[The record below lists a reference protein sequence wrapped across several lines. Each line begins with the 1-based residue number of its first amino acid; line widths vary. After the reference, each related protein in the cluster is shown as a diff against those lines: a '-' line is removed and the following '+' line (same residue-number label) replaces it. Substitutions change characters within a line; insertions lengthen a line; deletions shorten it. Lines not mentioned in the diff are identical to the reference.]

1 MNEPTEWSAEAK
13 RRFELQSYE
22 PRPTIDG
29 VEFVEL
35 TRHADDGGSMTEL
48 LRLDG

>member
-22 PRPTIDG
+22 PRPTIVDPAACDEG
-29 VEFVEL
+29 
-35 TRHADDGGSMTEL
+35 
-48 LRLDG
+48 RLPWG